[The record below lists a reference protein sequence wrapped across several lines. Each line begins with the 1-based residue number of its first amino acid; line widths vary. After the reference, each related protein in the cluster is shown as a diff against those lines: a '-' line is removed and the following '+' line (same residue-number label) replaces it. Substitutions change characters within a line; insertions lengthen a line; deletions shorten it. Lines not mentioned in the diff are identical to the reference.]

1 MMISLSGITK
11 ASLYCFK
18 CYEIDDDGLCLRVT
32 DCKMGPRVTALDELT
47 VGECLSIITTV

>member
-1 MMISLSGITK
+1 MVSLSGITK

-18 CYEIDDDGLCLRVT
+18 CYEIRADGLCLRVT

-47 VGECLSIITTV
+47 VGERLSIINMV